1 MKKLASFFT
10 VLAIS
15 QGDLVFIKSQT
26 AQSQALRDAT
36 HSEWTH
42 VGIYLDDK
50 IYESTGLTS
59 LNSFIKR
66 SKNSE
71 YTTRSIP
78 EFQDTPEFRAALKKY
93 YKKPY
98 DIYFEWSDDK
108 IYCSEFV
115 YKIFLDAFNVEI
127 GQKQTF
133 NEMDLNHDSVQ
144 QLIKNRYKNGKE
156 FNMDEI
162 IVTPIST
169 LNGN

>member
-10 VLAIS
+10 VLALS

-26 AQSQALRDAT
+26 SQSQALRDAT

-50 IYESTGLTS
+50 IYESTGITS
-59 LNSFIKR
+59 VNSFIKR
-66 SKNSE
+66 SKNSD
-71 YTTRSIP
+71 YITRSIP
-78 EFQDTPEFRAALKKY
+78 EFEDTTKFRAALKKY
-93 YKKPY
+93 FKKPY
-98 DIYFEWSDDK
+98 DIYFEFSDDK

-127 GQKQTF
+127 GKIQTF
-133 NEMDLNHDSVQ
+133 NDMDLNHESVQ
-144 QLIKNRYKNGKE
+144 QLIKNRYKNGKA
-156 FNMDEI
+156 FNMDEKI
-162 IVTPIST
+162 ITPIST